1 HRREIACT
9 RDFAELPT
17 SMIHFVSWFLHLA
30 SCITISNLKESIP
43 VILLLLLFPLL
54 LLSPVLGESESTREG
69 NAQEIHCS
77 RERSRAAWQII
88 QDVERRHKTCGVGHK
103 ACGAIKCH

>member
-1 HRREIACT
+1 
-9 RDFAELPT
+9 
-17 SMIHFVSWFLHLA
+17 MIHFVSWFLHLA

-54 LLSPVLGESESTREG
+54 LLSPVLKQSSRVPPEG

>member
-1 HRREIACT
+1 
-9 RDFAELPT
+9 
-17 SMIHFVSWFLHLA
+17 MIHFVSWFLHLA